1 MSLKDTL
8 NTYRGLPRE
17 IYILFIGK
25 IVNSI
30 GAFVH
35 PLMTLILTQKIGLTS
50 KEAGYIITLLAICQ
64 VPSLILGG
72 KLSDK
77 IGRRKVIITFQLL
90 GAICLLICGFIN
102 PSIEMAYIIILSS
115 CFYSISSPAYDAL
128 NADLTTSENRQKSY
142 SLLYMGVNI
151 GFAIGPILGGMLYN
165 DYLNIL
171 FIGDAVTTLISL
183 GLFIKF
189 IPETMNKQKNIEVGL
204 NRSILDTTIKEDE
217 STFKVLLKIPILILF
232 SLVMLTYQFGYTQIG
247 FTLPIQLEELFGQ
260 NGASIYGFVAGIN
273 GLAVIILTP
282 ILTNITKKNNP
293 IKIMSLGGIFYG
305 VSFLMFGIVKSAVL
319 FYIIMFIMTI
329 GEVLVAI
336 NQGAFIANRTP
347 ISHRGRISSI
357 LPLIMGVGRAIGP
370 SITGSIIY
378 KYSMLTG
385 WIIVSAIV
393 ITGAIIMNLLVLIDK
408 QIYEDVK

>member
-171 FIGDAVTTLISL
+171 FIGDAITTLISL

-305 VSFLMFGIVKSAVL
+305 VSFFMFGIVKSAVL